1 METVA
6 NSVVRTMSGPC
17 KRLTKKNSV
26 VSGNSSLMIG
36 IVMEAEVSPGG
47 KRRAPILSTKSEP
60 SMEEGGGE
68 ERDATQ

>member
-17 KRLTKKNSV
+17 KRLTKKNSL

-47 KRRAPILSTKSEP
+47 KSSGDFRFIYRGGLSPQKH
-60 SMEEGGGE
+60 
-68 ERDATQ
+68 